1 MASNGVQADF
11 SLPSVLA
18 AVSTMQSTDTT
29 KKKAATDFLAKFQK
43 SVRQRRPLPP
53 SALRAPPA
61 PLRPPSI

>member
-11 SLPSVLA
+11 SLPTVLA

-43 SVRQRRPLPP
+43 SVRQRQALPP
-53 SALRAPPA
+53 LL